1 MLSFPPMRPPWEDL
15 EPASRSAV
23 ERQRH
28 AAKRV
33 DQFATAVF
41 AVAMA
46 LPVIRLIEQASTT
59 ILPGSPLIQMVRAI
73 GPAIASCAIALLAL
87 LASWLLHHLVSH
99 YLTRSSGTLLL
110 LHAVLLPSVLFIP
123 FSASLLNLLSLT
135 RPMLLL
141 FEGNVLLVQLL
152 LMLTWRHAIRGG
164 LLFGSDVPRRV
175 VLRVRLLLGAGVGAL
190 VAVAGVAMVS
200 PAVSLVAF
208 AVVLLAQM
216 IIIARGGYALDLHTP
231 PPCSPSGY

>member
-33 DQFATAVF
+33 EQFATAVF

-46 LPVIRLIEQASTT
+46 LPVVRLIEQASIS
-59 ILPGSPLIQMVRAI
+59 ILPGSPLIQMLRTI
-73 GPAIASCAIALLAL
+73 GPAIASCAIALLVL
-87 LASWLLHHLVSH
+87 LANWLLHHLVSH

-110 LHAVLLPSVLFIP
+110 LHVVLLPSVLFIP
-123 FSASLLNLLSLT
+123 FSASLLNVQSLT
-135 RPMLLL
+135 RTTLLL
-141 FEGNVLLVQLL
+141 FECNVVMLQLL
-152 LMLTWRHAIRGG
+152 LMLTWRHAVRGG

-175 VLRVRLLLGAGVGAL
+175 VLRVRLLLGAGAGAL
-190 VAVAGVAMVS
+190 VVVAGVAMVS
-200 PAVSLVAF
+200 PAASLMAFVA
-208 AVVLLAQM
+208 VLLAQM
-216 IIIARGGYALDLHTP
+216 LFIARGGYALDLHAP
-231 PPCSPSGY
+231 PPRSPSGY